1 MNGPSVVI
9 LREPEVGRR
18 TGLSRSTRW
27 RLERVGKFPRRRQL
41 GENSVG
47 WVEAE
52 VDSWLRE
59 REAANPLATA

>member
-1 MNGPSVVI
+1 MPEPTVI
-9 LREPEVGRR
+9 LREAEVARR
-18 TGLSRSTRW
+18 SGLSRSSRW

-47 WVEAE
+47 WIEAE